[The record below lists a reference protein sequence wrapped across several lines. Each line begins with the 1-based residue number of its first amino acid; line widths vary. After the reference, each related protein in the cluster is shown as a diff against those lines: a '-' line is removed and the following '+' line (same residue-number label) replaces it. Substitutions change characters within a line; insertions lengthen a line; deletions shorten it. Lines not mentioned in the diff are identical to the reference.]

1 MQSFLHRV
9 FYVKK
14 KNPIPDPSGPWKDRE
29 WIISFRVLQTLGP
42 SVTAGMPKK
51 HIAKSLETIRKNSRG
66 KIFLTINGST
76 EELPFDSVEIPP
88 AVFAKHDLG
97 KGDRDELVRGFY
109 YTWNQHG
116 ILQKDKGKPWDD
128 GLGNEAGSHLGGQG
142 YFEFISGKDWE
153 D

>member
-1 MQSFLHRV
+1 MLCGEKLCMNFCQECR
-9 FYVKK
+9 
-14 KNPIPDPSGPWKDRE
+14 
-29 WIISFRVLQTLGP
+29 IISFRVLQTLGP

-66 KIFLTINGST
+66 EIFLTINGST
-76 EELPFDSVEIPP
+76 EELPFDSGGDST

-116 ILQKDKGKPWDD
+116 ILQKDNGKPWDD
-128 GLGNEAGSHLGGQG
+128 GLGNEAVESGKVRIWAAKG